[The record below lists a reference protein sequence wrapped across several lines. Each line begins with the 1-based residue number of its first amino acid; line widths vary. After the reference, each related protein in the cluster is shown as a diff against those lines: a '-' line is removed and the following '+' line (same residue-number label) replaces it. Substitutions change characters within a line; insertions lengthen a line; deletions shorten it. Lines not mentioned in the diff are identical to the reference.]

1 MATERNTEASRDSFA
16 ITSHELKVT
25 VECGKTSAECL
36 NCDFKIAPRSAF
48 GPVLFDSED
57 HGKISQLDCSKE
69 HEKVLRSWIS
79 AIRRGSVTR
88 SDLSEVGR
96 L

>member
-1 MATERNTEASRDSFA
+1 METERNTEASRDTSA

-25 VECGKTSAECL
+25 VERGKTRAECL
-36 NCDFKIAPRSAF
+36 NCDFQIAPRSAF

-57 HGKISQLDCSKE
+57 HGKISQLDCDKK
-69 HEKVLRSWIS
+69 HEKALMSWIS
-79 AIRRGSVTR
+79 AIRRGSVSR
-88 SDLSEVGR
+88 SDLREVGR